1 MMPTPPIANAVPN
14 LVLDTL
20 SHPVAPVTEF
30 ALTNE
35 TADTINNHLPERRRR
50 DSLDS
55 DESYQAPVTRAR
67 TIVNRPQSQAQ
78 PVAAADL
85 HSKVKNLL
93 KLYAPKLKWQRYP
106 DSRLTTQPNFETQ
119 LYHYFNTQSSDDE
132 DFKFLINTI
141 VNEGFLSLYYGIG
154 ITLVCS
160 CVSYVL

>member
-1 MMPTPPIANAVPN
+1 MEHPVIRDSSPIIAMMPTPPIANAVHN
-14 LVLDTL
+14 LVLDTP
-20 SHPVAPVTEF
+20 SHPVAAVTEF
-30 ALTNE
+30 ALTNK

-93 KLYAPKLKWQRYP
+93 KLYAPKLTWQRYP
-106 DSRLTTQPNFETQ
+106 DSRLTTQPNFEQ
-119 LYHYFNTQSSDDE
+119 
-132 DFKFLINTI
+132 
-141 VNEGFLSLYYGIG
+141 GFRQ
-154 ITLVCS
+154 
-160 CVSYVL
+160 